1 MIISVNLKL
10 TSYNYTSRVIKL
22 LFRLSYQKL
31 ILNIYKKISY
41 SYYILYI
48 KEENQFLKD
57 KFNHELLRLPKY
69 FLISTPKDCISIIFF
84 KLNVIFFII
93 CLSSGI
99 LYL

>member
-10 TSYNYTSRVIKL
+10 TSYNYTFRVIKL

-69 FLISTPKDCISIIFF
+69 FLISTPKDCIIIFF

-93 CLSSGI
+93 RLSSGI